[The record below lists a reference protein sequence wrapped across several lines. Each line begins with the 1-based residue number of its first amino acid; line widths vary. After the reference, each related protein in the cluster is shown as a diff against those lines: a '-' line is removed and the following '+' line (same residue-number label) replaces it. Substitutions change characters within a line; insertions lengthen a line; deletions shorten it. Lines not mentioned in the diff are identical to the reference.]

1 MDSSSTAQKALVIVP
16 TYNERDSIVITLRR
30 ILTASD
36 ADVLVVDDASP
47 DGTSQLVRD
56 LDEPRV
62 HVLDRPG
69 KLGLGTAYVD
79 GFGWGLERGY
89 GVLVEMDADGSHPAD
104 RLQALIDAVRG
115 GEADL
120 AIGSRWVRGGSVID
134 WPRHREVLSR
144 GANAYARIM
153 LGLSVHDATAG
164 FRAFSAELLRRF
176 DLAGVHSQGYCFQ
189 IDMTVRA
196 RDLGARIV
204 ELPIAFRERE
214 HGVSKMSGSIILEAM
229 LRVTWWGV
237 RRLTG
242 RRLQE
247 PARA

>member
-1 MDSSSTAQKALVIVP
+1 MDTPAEQKALVIVP
-16 TYNERDSIVITLRR
+16 TYNERDSIVATLHD
-30 ILTASD
+30 ILAASD

-47 DGTSQLVRD
+47 DGTAQRARELAN
-56 LDEPRV
+56 PRV

-104 RLQALIDAVRG
+104 RLQALIDVVRG

-134 WPRHREVLSR
+134 WPRHREALSR
-144 GANAYARIM
+144 GANAYARVM

-214 HGVSKMSGSIILEAM
+214 HGVSKMSVSIILEAM
-229 LRVTWWGV
+229 LRVTWWGL

-247 PARA
+247 PASA